1 MPFTAERRYFAHLKA
16 TLAPDVKDEFECA
29 MSALLSQYNTSIRE
43 NRFIAGGA
51 TEVFTVAMLRSTG
64 IPARLY
70 GEETDAG
77 DVILPGNKMLS
88 VKGEFAKSYSIRL
101 INKLGEGKRN
111 LKTATLFVLSGTGII
126 YGDPDMFS
134 ESDFKDSGDALTI
147 YRRALKRVADDPI
160 NLIEMNIPFKPPKEQ
175 SLLSRKASQEIAR
188 RIILELELELLHK
201 SMDVS

>member
-1 MPFTAERRYFAHLKA
+1 MAYTSERRYFANLKA
-16 TLAPDVKDEFECA
+16 NLTPDVQDEFERA

-51 TEVFTVAMLRSTG
+51 TEVFTVALLRSTG
-64 IPARLY
+64 IPARMY

-88 VKGEFAKSYSIRL
+88 VKGEFAKSSSVRL
-101 INKLGEGKRN
+101 INKLGGGKRN
-111 LKTATLFVLSGTGII
+111 LKTATLFVISGTGMI

-147 YRRALKRVADDPI
+147 YRRALMRVAEDPM

-175 SLLSRKASQEIAR
+175 ALHSRNASQEIAR
-188 RIILELELELLHK
+188 RIVYELELELLMK